1 VRAWF
6 ERFPD
11 TYADQRRF
19 WLDKGFDEV
28 DVRRDGVAFTGVISV
43 RVGGAD
49 GIKRHDFKLKI
60 TYPPG
65 YPYVAP
71 RVEFIDP
78 PIKRA
83 RHQGVDGAPCLFP
96 PSAWTTN
103 FPASELHVAIERWLA
118 YHVSGHFPREL
129 AIYELP
135 AYFGLE
141 SFSVLATPTAM
152 ECMNGGQSGRFSVD
166 ELVGYA
172 LGVLWTVD
180 QQSVGKVLVDAL
192 APGKTAK
199 LQRHSG
205 RWYRLNEEPRPMKN
219 TTELQRLLVR
229 AGHRVDLRPRPSD
242 KRELIG
248 LVFPDAALGDERLL
262 MLDIG
267 VASKTARADVVKG
280 WPMRAPELY
289 LVSHKELFRRLEGVR
304 DINALDA
311 ATIACFG
318 LGAIGSPLV
327 GALAREGVGDFILC
341 DPDRLRPGNVT
352 RHALD
357 LRSVGKFKAEAVEGQ
372 LSCINPWVVTRPE
385 TENLS
390 HPDVLATLVS
400 SADLVVGAIG
410 DDLQEELLGEAIYSS
425 DNRPPMILARTLHGG
440 AAFRVAL
447 IRPGID
453 ACIACL
459 AAYRAAGDPQWIS
472 VPPTGLPDIYDTGC
486 AAPARPGA
494 GLTSQHAAIFAAAR
508 ALDVLDGSA
517 GETNHWLWVERAVP
531 AADPRLAEPRVLHT
545 ATFLPVPAC
554 EICGA

>member
-1 VRAWF
+1 MRPWF
-6 ERFPD
+6 ERFSD
-11 TYADQRRF
+11 IYAAERQF
-19 WLDKGFDEV
+19 WLDKGFDEA
-28 DVRRDGVAFTGVISV
+28 DVRRDGVAFTGVV
-43 RVGGAD
+43 AARVGAAEGFE
-49 GIKRHDFKLKI
+49 RHDFKLKVS
-60 TYPPG
+60 YPPG

-135 AYFGLE
+135 AYFGPTA
-141 SFSVLATPTAM
+141 FSVLATPTSI
-152 ECMNGGQSGRFSVD
+152 ERMNGRRSGRFSVE
-166 ELVGYA
+166 ELVGYD

-180 QQSVGKVLVDAL
+180 QQIVGKELVNAL
-192 APGKTAK
+192 APGKTGHV
-199 LQRHSG
+199 QRHPG
-205 RWYRLNEEPRPMKN
+205 RWYRLNEEPLPMKN
-219 TTELQRLLVR
+219 TGELQRLLAR

-242 KRELIG
+242 KKELIG
-248 LVFPDAALGDERLL
+248 LVFPDATIGDERLL

-267 VASKTARADVVKG
+267 VASKKARPGVATG
-280 WPMRAPELY
+280 WPVRAPELY
-289 LVSHKELFRRLEGVR
+289 LVSHEELFRRLEGVR
-304 DINALDA
+304 DIDSLDA

-327 GALAREGVGDFILC
+327 EALAREGVGDFILC
-341 DPDRLRPGNVT
+341 DPDRLRPGNVA

-357 LRSVGKFKAEAVEGQ
+357 LRSVGKFKAEAVEEQ
-372 LSCINPWVVTRPE
+372 LACVNPWVATRTE
-385 TENLS
+385 TQNLS
-390 HPDVLATLVS
+390 HPDVLAALVDT
-400 SADLVVGAIG
+400 ADLVVGAIG
-410 DDLQEELLGEAIYSS
+410 DDLQEELLGEAINSS

-459 AAYRAAGDPQWIS
+459 AAYRGAGDAQWIS
-472 VPPTGLPDIYDTGC
+472 VPATGLPDVYDTGC

-494 GLTSQHAAIFAAAR
+494 GLTSQQAASFAAAR

-517 GETNHWLWVERAVP
+517 GETNHWLWVERPIASTD
-531 AADPRLAEPRVLHT
+531 ARLSEARTLHT
-545 ATFLPVPAC
+545 ATFRALPECA
-554 EICGA
+554 ICGG